1 MNSIKKSTIFSYL
14 SLLSVSVIGDAVFLY
29 FVVLSALNLPH
40 GGLLS
45 GIFFSMDAAIR
56 VGFMPLSAKLIDKIT
71 YSKRWVIS
79 LITTSLAIP
88 AAILP
93 GIYPPRTTSDY
104 VWLIPLILFLSC
116 LNRLSEQARLEC
128 VFRLSGLKVIKLTQ
142 YSSFMNLSIR
152 GANFFAPII
161 AVYFLNKGWLI
172 AAILNSTTFISAF
185 LASIIGYKY
194 FRNLSSDNSTE
205 ENIEKNKLVNKLVKW
220 NNALLFST
228 NLALGGIILILTTF
242 VKTDTLSFFYLNPV
256 SALYLGFIFTLIVV
270 IIFPRMV
277 YFINS
282 ANTNTVLWLLSITC
296 LLFGLSSLI
305 NSNIIIF
312 TLIITGI
319 SYALTLNSFFPAI
332 WAHFKGSRL
341 TRHVSQ
347 SQASGK
353 IGTIIS
359 SLIIG
364 TLIDMDYRPKW
375 LLLTASLTGLFF
387 VILMAAIKKRV
398 RISF

>member
-1 MNSIKKSTIFSYL
+1 M
-14 SLLSVSVIGDAVFLY
+14 
-29 FVVLSALNLPH
+29 
-40 GGLLS
+40 S
-45 GIFFSMDAAIR
+45 GIFFSIDATIR
-56 VGFMPLSAKLIDKIT
+56 VGLMPLSAKLIDKIP

-79 LITTSLAIP
+79 LMATGLAIP
-88 AAILP
+88 VAILP
-93 GIYPPRTTSDY
+93 GIYPPQTTSDY
-104 VWLIPLILFLSC
+104 VWLIPLILLLSC

-128 VFRLSGLKVIKLTQ
+128 VFRLAGLKVIKLTQ

-172 AAILNSTTFISAF
+172 AAILNSITFISAF
-185 LASIIGYKY
+185 LASIVGYRY

-228 NLALGGIILILTTF
+228 NLALGGIILILTTL

-277 YFINS
+277 HFINS

-296 LLFGLSSLI
+296 LLFVLSSLI

-312 TLIITGI
+312 ILIITGI
-319 SYALTLNSFFPAI
+319 SYALTLNSFFPAV
-332 WAHFKGSRL
+332 WTHFKGSRL

-364 TLIDMDYRPKW
+364 TLIDMDYRPNW

-387 VILMAAIKKRV
+387 VILMAAIKKRF
-398 RISF
+398 RILF